1 MLLWPFAFLG
11 LHYFQIRSG
20 RSSFAGLCII
30 INISNITNLHGSCHR
45 ILMAAQL
52 LVSALLYACC
62 PAFIAL
68 SLRSLKSSLD
78 HRTEKLACAFNLPS
92 HRVSSTHFAPRNRS
106 SNSDTK
112 MVVINQCLIPTYVL
126 SREDIAYPKRKSI
139 SWPRPIRCKLCPG
152 SMPGQDSLFIDFII
166 HIKSQAPGSGIQYCS
181 KILS

>member
-1 MLLWPFAFLG
+1 MLLWPLAFLG

-30 INISNITNLHGSCHR
+30 INISNITTNLHGSCHR

-52 LVSALLYACC
+52 FVSALLYACC
-62 PAFIAL
+62 SAFIAL

-92 HRVSSTHFAPRNRS
+92 HRDSSTHFTPRNRS
-106 SNSDTK
+106 SNSDTSRRYSLPEAE
-112 MVVINQCLIPTYVL
+112 INLLATANTMQTLLRLHAWT
-126 SREDIAYPKRKSI
+126 
-139 SWPRPIRCKLCPG
+139 
-152 SMPGQDSLFIDFII
+152 FIDFII

>member
-1 MLLWPFAFLG
+1 MLLWPLAFLG

-30 INISNITNLHGSCHR
+30 INISNITTNLHGSCHR

-52 LVSALLYACC
+52 FVSALLYACC
-62 PAFIAL
+62 SAFIAL

-92 HRVSSTHFAPRNRS
+92 HRDSSTHFVPRNRS

-112 MVVINQCLIPTYVL
+112 MVVINQCLIPTYVMK
-126 SREDIAYPKRKSI
+126 SRRY
-139 SWPRPIRCKLCPG
+139 
-152 SMPGQDSLFIDFII
+152 SLPEAEINLLATANTMQTLLRLHAWTFIDFII